1 MLLQHDN
8 KFGHWPSTWVF
19 QRVWIKQPVIKKVL
33 SVPSLFLIL
42 QIYDLPFHY
51 LETGLALIFKLL
63 QCKSISSVVILELK
77 STSKISILFCLSSK
91 YTAIDFRKAGISS
104 ICLFF
109 PISEEI
115 LKEFLAETHHTM
127 IQKIKKQV
135 SLVVSWHISIRFYFL
150 TRKLFLINFNN
161 FLFKKL
167 IRIFNSHIWES
178 E

>member
-1 MLLQHDN
+1 MGVSESVDKTACH
-8 KFGHWPSTWVF
+8 KESTVC
-19 QRVWIKQPVIKKVL
+19 
-33 SVPSLFLIL
+33 SLPFPHLTNL
-42 QIYDLPFHY
+42 WFTFSFHY
-51 LETGLALIFKLL
+51 LETGLAFLFKLL

-77 STSKISILFCLSSK
+77 STSKIRILFRLSSK
-91 YTAIDFRKAGISS
+91 STAIDFRKAGIPS

-115 LKEFLAETHHTM
+115 LKEFLAETCHTV

-167 IRIFNSHIWES
+167 IRIFNSHIWE
-178 E
+178 